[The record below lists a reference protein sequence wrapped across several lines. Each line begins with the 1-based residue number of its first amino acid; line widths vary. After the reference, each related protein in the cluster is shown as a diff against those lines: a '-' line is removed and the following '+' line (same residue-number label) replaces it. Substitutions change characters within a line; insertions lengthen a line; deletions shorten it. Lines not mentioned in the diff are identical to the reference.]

1 MIRQIIASEDVKCDV
16 YARRS
21 IYEYVIRLPCKF
33 VRMIHG
39 IGNHEVGRM

>member
-1 MIRQIIASEDVKCDV
+1 MIRQRIAREDVTCEV

-21 IYEYVIRLPCKF
+21 MYEYVIRLPGKF

-39 IGNHEVGRM
+39 IGNHAVRRM